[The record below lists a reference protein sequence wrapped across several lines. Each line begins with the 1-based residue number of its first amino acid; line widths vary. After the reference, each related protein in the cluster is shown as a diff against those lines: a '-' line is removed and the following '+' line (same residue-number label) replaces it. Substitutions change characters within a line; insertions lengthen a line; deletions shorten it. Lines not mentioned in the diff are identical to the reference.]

1 VKHGAL
7 RDEPL
12 KPAEHLE
19 LIATGEV
26 LARRFRHQTML
37 DHAVKAGATW
47 EQIGAARGTSAEPAR
62 ADYRE
67 WATGQHHMWAA
78 TGGVDGHDRR

>member
-12 KPAEHLE
+12 TPAEHLE

-26 LARRFRHQTML
+26 LARRFRHHTVL
-37 DHAVKAGATW
+37 DHTVKAGA
-47 EQIGAARGTSAEPAR
+47 R
-62 ADYRE
+62 
-67 WATGQHHMWAA
+67 
-78 TGGVDGHDRR
+78 